1 MSDNTF
7 DLDNIEIEDNL
18 TISKLHEI
26 IENVELLKQSYLET
40 IHADNLTDIT
50 QQQYLGF
57 LMHYHMFYFRP
68 T

>member
-50 QQQYLGF
+50 QQQ
-57 LMHYHMFYFRP
+57 
-68 T
+68 